1 MAPDSTALESQVSI
15 VFELACLHCIGAW
28 ILNLHSLFLL
38 GRDIDEA
45 ACINRFQLVIYLSL
59 LLIDSELIL
68 HGDFNFLMQ
77 GLKFLDLLLKELL
90 VLNVINLEDYFVPFL
105 TNPTLDSIDPVLA
118 LLDIVMA
125 KNTRENDLLHVA
137 SHRIFL
143 KEVLSDLVDTHEH

>member
-1 MAPDSTALESQVSI
+1 M
-15 VFELACLHCIGAW
+15 
-28 ILNLHSLFLL
+28 
-38 GRDIDEA
+38 
-45 ACINRFQLVIYLSL
+45 
-59 LLIDSELIL
+59 
-68 HGDFNFLMQ
+68 HGNFNFLMQ